1 MWNIVSQINMN
12 QIFKLQ
18 SKSFTNSYELK
29 IQASNNSKINI
40 QNIENNDYRADTK
53 TTILY

>member
-1 MWNIVSQINMN
+1 MN

-29 IQASNNSKINI
+29 IQASNNSEINI